1 MTSLNAESL
10 RKQLAGKMIGH
21 RLLYYDEIGST
32 NDEAFRLGEEGAPEG
47 TVLIAE
53 SQTSGKGRMQRVWYS
68 PADPDYRFKSS
79 DNTLTLNFSGTSLH
93 PSLPAEKVIDKPNP

>member
-21 RLLYYDEIGST
+21 RLYYYDEIGST

-68 PADPDYRFKSS
+68 PAGANIY
-79 DNTLTLNFSGTSLH
+79 TSM
-93 PSLPAEKVIDKPNP
+93 I

>member
-21 RLLYYDEIGST
+21 RLYYYDEIGST

-53 SQTSGKGRMQRVWYS
+53 SQTSGKAGCSAFGIHRQ
-68 PADPDYRFKSS
+68 
-79 DNTLTLNFSGTSLH
+79 
-93 PSLPAEKVIDKPNP
+93 KPIFTRP